1 MLSLVGVVTVG
12 VVELIICLSG
22 LVSKDGK
29 NKILFCFEEEDE
41 VELVGTGVDTLI
53 LDDKWPI
60 ILVVDLDGSI
70 WVVVVIKVIFLF
82 DFSLMNE
89 YVDCIETPSNALVL
103 LLKYK
108 NPLVN
113 LGADE
118 VEGIYLVLIELV
130 VWYLDGDCVV
140 DVRSAWDSNK

>member
-1 MLSLVGVVTVG
+1 M
-12 VVELIICLSG
+12 
-22 LVSKDGK
+22 
-29 NKILFCFEEEDE
+29 
-41 VELVGTGVDTLI
+41 
-53 LDDKWPI
+53 
-60 ILVVDLDGSI
+60 
-70 WVVVVIKVIFLF
+70 IKVIFLF

-140 DVRSAWDSNK
+140 DVRSA

>member
-29 NKILFCFEEEDE
+29 NKILFCFEVEDE
-41 VELVGTGVDTLI
+41 VELVGTGVAILI
-53 LDDKWPI
+53 LDDRWPM

-82 DFSLMNE
+82 DLSLMNE

-108 NPLVN
+108 NPLVS

-130 VWYLDGDCVV
+130 VWCLDGDCVV